1 MDRTFILMSL
11 RVKLIQRM
19 DALQQMM
26 ESNLHLSDPETV
38 LELLDKVKF
47 AWSALSE
54 EDREYIEGVEY
65 AIEAQS
71 DWDV

>member
-1 MDRTFILMSL
+1 MSL

>member
-1 MDRTFILMSL
+1 
-11 RVKLIQRM
+11 M

-71 DWDV
+71 SWDV

>member
-1 MDRTFILMSL
+1 MSL
-11 RVKLIQRM
+11 RVKLNQRM

-54 EDREYIEGVEY
+54 EDREYIECVEY

>member
-1 MDRTFILMSL
+1 MTLRAKLM
-11 RVKLIQRM
+11 QRM
-19 DALQQMM
+19 DALQGLM
-26 ESNLHLSDPETV
+26 ESNVHLDEPEQV
-38 LELLDKVKF
+38 IDLLNSIKF

>member
-1 MDRTFILMSL
+1 MTLRAKLM
-11 RVKLIQRM
+11 QRM
-19 DALQQMM
+19 DALQGLM
-26 ESNLHLSDPETV
+26 ESNVHLDEPEQV
-38 LELLDKVKF
+38 IDLLNSIKF

-71 DWDV
+71 SWDI

>member
-1 MDRTFILMSL
+1 MSL

-19 DALQQMM
+19 DALQHMM
-26 ESNLHLSDPETV
+26 EPNLHLSDPETV

>member
-1 MDRTFILMSL
+1 MSL
-11 RVKLIQRM
+11 RVKLNQRM

-71 DWDV
+71 DWDD

>member
-1 MDRTFILMSL
+1 MSL
-11 RVKLIQRM
+11 RVKLNQRM